1 MSAKARLRR
10 VGTRLVKP
18 APAVVEPLLLG
29 VRDDGDGEGSPL
41 MEAAK
46 AGGLVLAVITAALVL
61 LLWGLAR
68 LDWLG
73 L

>member
-10 VGTRLVKP
+10 VDTRLVKP
-18 APAVVEPLLLG
+18 APAVVEPLLLH
-29 VRDDGDGEGSPL
+29 RDDGEGEGSPL

-46 AGGLVLAVITAALVL
+46 GGGLVLAVITAALVL